1 MAPDKVKGI
10 LISDFNIQ
18 NLAGY
23 LNNNTELPQIQVKT
37 APFGQVIPTL
47 VNAGDEAWQDNP
59 DFAVIW
65 VRPES
70 VSPAFQQVLNYVPAD
85 IEKILA
91 QVDDFSSLLLNLRGR
106 VKTVFI
112 MQWVYPTWHRGLGV
126 MDMKAGVG
134 LANILM
140 HINLRLAH
148 NLQEQSDFILLPVQK
163 WLEQAGSSAFN
174 PKLDYMGKIAF
185 SNQVFAQAARDLK
198 AGLRA
203 VQGQARKLI
212 LLDLDDTLWGGIVG
226 DLGWEKI
233 RLGGHDPIG
242 EAFVDFQKILLAFTR
257 RGIVLGLVSKNEESI
272 ALEAIEKHPEM
283 VLKPDHFAG
292 WRINWQDKA
301 QNIIDLVQELNLG
314 LQSVVFIDDNP
325 VERARVREALP
336 EALVPEW
343 PADVMLYK
351 SALLSLNCF
360 DTLATSSEDLGRAE
374 MYVSDRKRKTLLK
387 ETASLDEWLHTLE
400 MKVQIQPLND
410 VDLVRTAQL
419 LNKTNQMNLST
430 RRLTE
435 TELATWA
442 AQPGNRLWTCRVSDK
457 FGDSGLTGIVSM
469 TVADNQGQIVDFIL
483 SCRVMGRRVEEV
495 MLYTVIEYARSLGL
509 KQVCARYLATP
520 KNKPCLSFFQNSGLV
535 CHDGHVFCH
544 DTNVEYSVP
553 THIYLELKPEISND

>member
-1 MAPDKVKGI
+1 MSPDKIRGV
-10 LISDFNIQ
+10 LLADFNIQ

-23 LNNNTELPQIQVKT
+23 LNNNADLPETQVKS
-37 APFGQVIPTL
+37 APFGQVVPAL
-47 VNAGDEAWQDNP
+47 MNAGDALWRENP

-65 VRPES
+65 ARPES
-70 VSPAFQQVLNYVPAD
+70 IFPAFQQALNYMPPQV
-85 IEKILA
+85 EKILA
-91 QVDDFSSLLLNLRGR
+91 EVDEFSVLLLNLRGR

-126 MDMKAGVG
+126 MDLKTGVG
-134 LANILM
+134 ISNLLM
-140 HINLRLAH
+140 QMNLRLAD
-148 NLQEQSDFILLPVQK
+148 NLQDRAEFIVLPVQK
-163 WLEQAGSSAFN
+163 WLEMTGPSAFN
-174 PKLDYMGKIAF
+174 SKLDYMGKIAF
-185 SNQVFAQAARDLK
+185 ANPVFALAARDIK

-203 VQGQARKLI
+203 VSGQARKLI

-233 RLGGHDPIG
+233 RLGGHDPVG
-242 EAFVDFQKILLAFTR
+242 EAYVDFQKTLQALSR

-283 VLKPDHFAG
+283 VLKTDNFAG

-301 QNIIDLVQELNLG
+301 QNIVDLVRDLNLG

-343 PADVMLYK
+343 PADPMLYK

-360 DTLATSSEDLGRAE
+360 DTLATSSEDLGRTE
-374 MYVSDRKRKTLLK
+374 MYVSERKRKTLLEK
-387 ETASLDEWLHTLE
+387 MESLDDWLHTLE
-400 MKVQIQPLND
+400 MQVTIQPLTE
-410 VDLVRTAQL
+410 VDLARTAQL

-435 TELATWA
+435 PELAAWV

-469 TVADNQGQIVDFIL
+469 TVTANQGQIVDFIL
-483 SCRVMGRRVEEV
+483 SCRVMGRKVEET
-495 MLYTVIEYARSLGL
+495 MIYTAIDYARSLGL
-509 KQVCARYLATP
+509 QQVCARYLPTA
-520 KNKPCLSFFQNSGLV
+520 KNKPCLSFLQNSGMTYREDNVYCWDTGMGYPVPAHINLKLLPGDA
-535 CHDGHVFCH
+535 HD
-544 DTNVEYSVP
+544 
-553 THIYLELKPEISND
+553 